1 MKLSVNDLNVFVN
14 TPKDIAKLCEDLSR
28 LGLEVESCIPCIAPK
43 NVVVGKVLEKA
54 PHKNAEKL
62 SVCQV
67 GVGKVLE
74 KAPHKNAEKLSVCQV
89 GVGKEVLQIVC
100 GAKNVAPNQFVP
112 VALNGALIGSTTIAK
127 TELRGVESC
136 GMICSSAELG
146 FPKINDGILELDES
160 VGELV
165 LGKELNEYASFNT
178 HVLEISLTPNRGDCL
193 SVLGIAREISAFY
206 HTPLKPI
213 KALNFTPKSDLITL
227 SAGENIESHLAYYL
241 IYNHSLKTPLNIKLS
256 LAHNNALSENDL
268 KNFIEFSTHFSG
280 VIMNAYSLNKT
291 PMDLSVKNDENN
303 LESVYINHQKRST
316 IAIKHQDQKDLS
328 EYLLLEASYTDPI
341 SLSLKLHALKD
352 KTLQKD
358 NALIYRSA
366 RGSNPNLSDG
376 LNFLSAH
383 LKAAILESKQI
394 KHSLKDRTL
403 TFQLEDITEI
413 LGLAVEKEKIQGI
426 LKNLGFKVSVKEPNS
441 NPQILEVIAPNFRH
455 DIKTIQDIAEEI
467 LRFVGIDNLISKPLD
482 CVSSKNSNPHYD
494 THRFFENLKHKA
506 LACGFK
512 EVIHYVFYS
521 KEKQQKL
528 GFEVLEDPLELQNP
542 ITTDLNTLR
551 TSLVCGLL
559 DASLRNKNLGF
570 KSIALYEKGS
580 VYNSKREEIQKLGF
594 LVSGLQKKESYPDA
608 KGKAWDFYSFAECV
622 SKVIGDFSLERLT
635 AQTPINHP
643 YQSAKIIQNHEI
655 IGVIAKIHPKVI
667 QELDLF
673 ESYYA
678 EIDAFKLKRPAMLLK
693 PFSIYPSSVRD
704 LTLII
709 DENTAFSEIKKALK
723 DAQIPNLSEIL
734 PLDIF
739 KESHNTI
746 ALSVRCVIHS
756 LEKTLN
762 DEEVN
767 SAVQKAL
774 EILEKEFNARL
785 KG

>member
-1 MKLSVNDLNVFVN
+1 MKLSINDLNVFVN
-14 TPKDIAKLCEDLSR
+14 TPKDIVKLCENLSC
-28 LGLEVESCIPCIAPK
+28 LGLEVESCVSCIAPK

-67 GVGKVLE
+67 D
-74 KAPHKNAEKLSVCQV
+74 
-89 GVGKEVLQIVC
+89 VGKEVLQIVC

-112 VALNGALIGSTTIAK
+112 VALKGAIIGSTTIAK
-127 TELRGVESC
+127 TELRGVESH

-165 LGKELNEYASFNT
+165 LGKELNEYAPFNT

-213 KALNFTPKSDLITL
+213 KALNLTPKSDLITL
-227 SAGENIESHLAYYL
+227 ITGENIESHLAYYL
-241 IYNHSLKTPLNIKLS
+241 ICNHSLKTPLNVKLS

-268 KNFIEFSTHFSG
+268 NNFIEFSTHFSG

-291 PMDLSVKNDENN
+291 PMDLIVKNDENN

-316 IAIKHQDQKDLS
+316 IAIKHQVQKDLS
-328 EYLLLEASYTDPI
+328 EHLLLEASYIDPI

-383 LKAAILESKQI
+383 LKATILESKQI
-394 KHSLKDRTL
+394 KHSLKDRAL
-403 TFQLEDITEI
+403 KFQLEDITEI
-413 LGLAVEKEKIQGI
+413 LGLAVEEEKIQGI

-441 NPQILEVIAPNFRH
+441 KPQILEVIAPNFRH

-467 LRFVGIDNLISKPLD
+467 LRFVGIDNLVSKPLH

-528 GFEVLEDPLELQNP
+528 GFEVLEDSLELQNP

-580 VYNSKREEIQKLGF
+580 VYNAKREEVQKLGF
-594 LVSGLQKKESYPDA
+594 LVSGLQKKESYHDA

-622 SKVIGDFSLERLT
+622 SKVIGDFSLEKLT
-635 AQTPINHP
+635 IQTPINHP
-643 YQSAKIIQNHEI
+643 YQSAKIIQNNEI

-678 EIDAFKLKRPAMLLK
+678 EIDASKLKRPAMLLK

-709 DENTAFSEIKKALK
+709 DENTAFSKIKKALE

-739 KESHNTI
+739 KESDNTI

>member
-1 MKLSVNDLNVFVN
+1 MKLSVNDLSAFVDA
-14 TPKDIAKLCEDLSR
+14 PKDIAKLCEDLSR
-28 LGLEVESCIPCIAPK
+28 LGLEVESCIPCVAPK

-67 GVGKVLE
+67 D
-74 KAPHKNAEKLSVCQV
+74 
-89 GVGKEVLQIVC
+89 VGKEVLQIVC
-100 GAKNVAPNQFVP
+100 GAKNVASNQFVP
-112 VALNGALIGSTTIAK
+112 VALKGAIIGSTTIAK
-127 TELRGVESC
+127 TELRGVESH
-136 GMICSSAELG
+136 GMICSSSELG

-165 LGKELNEYASFNT
+165 LGKELNEYAPFNT

-193 SVLGIAREISAFY
+193 SVLGIAREVSAFY

-227 SAGENIESHLAYYL
+227 SVGENIESHLAYYL
-241 IYNHSLKTPLNIKLS
+241 VCNHSLKTPLNIKLS

-280 VIMNAYSLNKT
+280 VIMNAYNLNAT
-291 PMDLSVKNDENN
+291 PIDLSVKNDENN

-328 EYLLLEASYTDPI
+328 EYLLLEASYIDPI

-376 LNFLSAH
+376 LNFLSTH
-383 LKAAILESKQI
+383 LKATILESKQT
-394 KHSLKDRTL
+394 KHALKDRAL
-403 TFQLEDITEI
+403 KFQLEDITEI
-413 LGLAVEKEKIQGI
+413 LGLAVEAEKIQGI
-426 LKNLGFKVSVKEPNS
+426 LKSLGFKVSIKEPNS
-441 NPQILEVIAPNFRH
+441 KPQILEVVAPNFRH
-455 DIKTIQDIAEEI
+455 DVKTIQDIAEEI
-467 LRFVGIDNLISKPLD
+467 LRFVGIDHLISKPLH
-482 CVSSKNSNPHYD
+482 CVSNKNSNPHYD

-542 ITTDLNTLR
+542 ITTELNTLR

-622 SKVIGDFSLERLT
+622 SKVIGDFSLEKLT
-635 AQTPINHP
+635 TQTPINHP
-643 YQSAKIIQNHEI
+643 YQSAKIIQNNEI

-678 EIDAFKLKRPAMLLK
+678 EIDASKLKRPAMLLK

-709 DENTAFSEIKKALK
+709 DENTAFSRIKKALE

-739 KESHNTI
+739 KESNNSI

>member
-1 MKLSVNDLNVFVN
+1 MKLSVNDLNVFVDV
-14 TPKDIAKLCEDLSR
+14 PKDIAKLCEDLSR
-28 LGLEVESCIPCIAPK
+28 LGLEVESCIPCVAPK

-67 GVGKVLE
+67 
-74 KAPHKNAEKLSVCQV
+74 S
-89 GVGKEVLQIVC
+89 VGKEVLQIVC

-127 TELRGVESC
+127 TDLRGVESC
-136 GMICSSAELG
+136 GMICSSNELG
-146 FPKINDGILELDES
+146 FPKIHDGILELDES

-165 LGKELNEYASFNT
+165 LGKGLNEYAPFNT

-227 SAGENIESHLAYYL
+227 CAGENIESHLAYYL
-241 IYNHSLKTPLNIKLS
+241 ICNHSLKTPLNVKLS

-268 KNFIEFSTHFSG
+268 SNFIEFSAHFSG
-280 VIMNAYSLNKT
+280 VVMNAYSLDAT
-291 PMDLSVKNDENN
+291 PIDLSVKNDENN

-358 NALIYRSA
+358 NALIYRST

-376 LNFLSAH
+376 LNFLSTH
-383 LKAAILESKQI
+383 LKATILESKQT
-394 KHSLKDRTL
+394 KHALKDRTL
-403 TFQLEDITEI
+403 KFKLEDITEI
-413 LGLAVEKEKIQGI
+413 LGLAIEEETIQGI
-426 LKNLGFKVSVKEPNS
+426 LKNLGFKVSIKVSNS
-441 NPQILEVIAPNFRH
+441 KPQILEIVVPNFRH

-467 LRFVGIDNLISKPLD
+467 LRFVGIDHLISKPLD
-482 CVSSKNSNPHYD
+482 SVSNKKSNPHYD

-542 ITTDLNTLR
+542 ITTELNTLR

-594 LVSGLQKKESYPDA
+594 LASGLQKKESYPDA

-622 SKVIGDFSLERLT
+622 SKVIGDFSLEKLT
-635 AQTPINHP
+635 TQPPINHP
-643 YQSAKIIQNHEI
+643 YQSAKIIQNNEI

-678 EIDAFKLKRPAMLLK
+678 EIDASKLKLPAMLLK

-709 DENTAFSEIKKALK
+709 DENTAFSRIKKALE

-739 KESHNTI
+739 KESDNTI

>member
-1 MKLSVNDLNVFVN
+1 MKLSVDDLNVFVN
-14 TPKDIAKLCEDLSR
+14 TPKDIAKLCEDLSC

-67 GVGKVLE
+67 D
-74 KAPHKNAEKLSVCQV
+74 
-89 GVGKEVLQIVC
+89 VGKEVLQIVC

-136 GMICSSAELG
+136 GMICSSIELG

-165 LGKELNEYASFNT
+165 LGKELNEYAPFNT

-206 HTPLKPI
+206 NTPLKPI
-213 KALNFTPKSDLITL
+213 KALNFTPKSDSITL
-227 SAGENIESHLAYYL
+227 SVGENIESHLAYYL
-241 IYNHSLKTPLNIKLS
+241 ICNHSLKTPLNIKLS

-268 KNFIEFSTHFSG
+268 NNFIEFSTHFSG
-280 VIMNAYSLNKT
+280 VIMNAYSLNTT

-316 IAIKHQDQKDLS
+316 IAIKHQVQKDLS
-328 EYLLLEASYTDPI
+328 EYLLLEASYIDPI

-376 LNFLSAH
+376 LNFLSTH
-383 LKAAILESKQI
+383 LKATILESKQTE
-394 KHSLKDRTL
+394 HSLKDRTL

-426 LKNLGFKVSVKEPNS
+426 LKNLGFKVSVKVSNS
-441 NPQILEVIAPNFRH
+441 KPQILEIVAPNFRH

-482 CVSSKNSNPHYD
+482 SVSSKNSNPHYD

-542 ITTDLNTLR
+542 ITTELNTLR

-580 VYNSKREEIQKLGF
+580 VYNAKREEIQKLGF

-622 SKVIGDFSLERLT
+622 SKVIGDFSLEKLT

-655 IGVIAKIHPKVI
+655 IGVIAKIHPKII

-709 DENTAFSEIKKALK
+709 DENTAFSRIKKALK

-739 KESHNTI
+739 KESNNSI

>member
-67 GVGKVLE
+67 D
-74 KAPHKNAEKLSVCQV
+74 
-89 GVGKEVLQIVC
+89 VGKEVLPIVC
-100 GAKNVAPNQFVP
+100 GAKNVVPNQFVP

-136 GMICSSAELG
+136 GMICSSSELG

-165 LGKELNEYASFNT
+165 LGKELNEYAPFNT

-193 SVLGIAREISAFY
+193 SVLGVAREISAFY

-268 KNFIEFSTHFSG
+268 NNFIEFSAHFSG
-280 VIMNAYSLNKT
+280 VILNAYSLNTT
-291 PMDLSVKNDENN
+291 PVDLIVKNDENN

-328 EYLLLEASYTDPI
+328 ECLLLEASYTDPI

-358 NALIYRSA
+358 NALIYRST

-383 LKAAILESKQI
+383 LKATILESKQTE
-394 KHSLKDRTL
+394 HSLKDRTL

-441 NPQILEVIAPNFRH
+441 KPPILEVIVPNFRH

-467 LRFVGIDNLISKPLD
+467 LRFVGIDNLVSKPLN
-482 CVSSKNSNPHYD
+482 CVSSKNSNPHYE

-542 ITTDLNTLR
+542 ITTELNTLR

-580 VYNSKREEIQKLGF
+580 VYNSKREEVQKLGF
-594 LVSGLQKKESYPDA
+594 LASGLQKKESYPYA

-622 SKVIGDFSLERLT
+622 SKVIGDFSLEKLDT
-635 AQTPINHP
+635 QTPINHP
-643 YQSAKIIQNHEI
+643 YQSAKIIQNNEI
-655 IGVIAKIHPKVI
+655 IGVIAKINPKVI

-678 EIDAFKLKRPAMLLK
+678 EIDASKLKRPAMLLK

-709 DENTAFSEIKKALK
+709 DENTAFSRIKKALK

-739 KESHNTI
+739 KESDNTI

>member
-14 TPKDIAKLCEDLSR
+14 TPKDIVKLCEDLSR

-67 GVGKVLE
+67 DI
-74 KAPHKNAEKLSVCQV
+74 
-89 GVGKEVLQIVC
+89 GKEVLQIVC

-127 TELRGVESC
+127 TELRGVESH
-136 GMICSSAELG
+136 GMICSSSELG

-165 LGKELNEYASFNT
+165 LGKELNEYAPFNT

-193 SVLGIAREISAFY
+193 SVLGIAREISTFY
-206 HTPLKPI
+206 NTPLKPI

-241 IYNHSLKTPLNIKLS
+241 VCNYSLKTPLKVKLS

-268 KNFIEFSTHFSG
+268 NNFIEFSVHFSG
-280 VIMNAYSLNKT
+280 VVMNAYSLNKT
-291 PMDLSVKNDENN
+291 PMDLIVKNDENN

-328 EYLLLEASYTDPI
+328 ECLLLEASYIDPI

-383 LKAAILESKQI
+383 LKATILESKQTE
-394 KHSLKDRTL
+394 HSLKDRAL

-413 LGLAVEKEKIQGI
+413 LGLVVEKEKIQSI

-441 NPQILEVIAPNFRH
+441 KPQILEVIAPNFRH

-467 LRFVGIDNLISKPLD
+467 LRFVGIDNLASKPLH

-528 GFEVLEDPLELQNP
+528 GFEVLEDSLELQNP
-542 ITTDLNTLR
+542 ITTELNTLR

-580 VYNSKREEIQKLGF
+580 VYNAKREEVQKLGF
-594 LVSGLQKKESYPDA
+594 LASGLQKKESYPDA

-622 SKVIGDFSLERLT
+622 SKVIGDFSLEKLT

-643 YQSAKIIQNHEI
+643 YQSAKIIQNNEI

-678 EIDAFKLKRPAMLLK
+678 EIDASKLKRPAMLLK

-709 DENTAFSEIKKALK
+709 DENTAFSKIKKALK

-739 KESHNTI
+739 KESDNTI

>member
-43 NVVVGKVLEKA
+43 NVVVGKVLEKT

-67 GVGKVLE
+67 DI
-74 KAPHKNAEKLSVCQV
+74 
-89 GVGKEVLQIVC
+89 GKEVLPIVC
-100 GAKNVAPNQFVP
+100 GAKNVAKNQFAP
-112 VALNGALIGSTTIAK
+112 VALKGAIIGSTPIAK
-127 TELRGVESC
+127 TELRGVESH
-136 GMICSSAELG
+136 GMICSSIELG

-165 LGKELNEYASFNT
+165 LGKELHEYAPFNT

-227 SAGENIESHLAYYL
+227 SVGENIESHLAYYL

-268 KNFIEFSTHFSG
+268 NNFIEFSTHFSG
-280 VIMNAYSLNKT
+280 VILNAYSLNTT
-291 PMDLSVKNDENN
+291 PVDLSVKNDENN

-328 EYLLLEASYTDPI
+328 ECLLLEASYSDPI

-376 LNFLSAH
+376 LNFLSVH
-383 LKAAILESKQI
+383 LKATILESKQT
-394 KHSLKDRTL
+394 KHSLKDCVL
-403 TFQLEDITEI
+403 KFQLEDITEI
-413 LGLAVEKEKIQGI
+413 LGLVIEAEKIQGI
-426 LKNLGFKVSVKEPNS
+426 LKNLGFKVSAKEPNS
-441 NPQILEVIAPNFRH
+441 KPQILEVIVPNFRH

-542 ITTDLNTLR
+542 ITTELNTLR

-594 LVSGLQKKESYPDA
+594 LISGLQKKESYPDA

-622 SKVIGDFSLERLT
+622 SRIIGDFSLEKLT
-635 AQTPINHP
+635 IQTPINHP
-643 YQSAKIIQNHEI
+643 YQSAKIIQNHEV

-678 EIDAFKLKRPAMLLK
+678 EIDASKLKRPAMLLK

-709 DENTAFSEIKKALK
+709 DENTAFSRIKKALK

-739 KESHNTI
+739 KESDNTI

-767 SAVQKAL
+767 SVVQKAL

>member
-1 MKLSVNDLNVFVN
+1 MKLSVNDLNVFVD

-28 LGLEVESCIPCIAPK
+28 LGLEVESCIPCVAPK
-43 NVVVGKVLEKA
+43 NVV
-54 PHKNAEKL
+54 
-62 SVCQV
+62 
-67 GVGKVLE
+67 VGKVLE

-112 VALNGALIGSTTIAK
+112 VALNGALIGSITIAK
-127 TELRGVESC
+127 TELRGVESY
-136 GMICSSAELG
+136 GMICSSNELG

-165 LGKELNEYASFNT
+165 LGKELNEYAPFNT

-227 SAGENIESHLAYYL
+227 CAGENIESHLAYYL
-241 IYNHSLKTPLNIKLS
+241 ICNHSLKTPLNVKLS
-256 LAHNNALSENDL
+256 LVHNNALSENDL
-268 KNFIEFSTHFSG
+268 SNFIEFSTHFSG
-280 VIMNAYSLNKT
+280 VVMNAYSLDAT
-291 PMDLSVKNDENN
+291 PIDLSVKNDENN

-328 EYLLLEASYTDPI
+328 ECLLLEASYTDPI

-358 NALIYRSA
+358 NALIYRST

-376 LNFLSAH
+376 LNFLSTH
-383 LKAAILESKQI
+383 LKATILESKQT
-394 KHSLKDRTL
+394 KHALKDRTL
-403 TFQLEDITEI
+403 EFKLEDITEI
-413 LGLAVEKEKIQGI
+413 LGLVIEEETIQGI
-426 LKNLGFKVSVKEPNS
+426 LKNLGFKVSIKEPS
-441 NPQILEVIAPNFRH
+441 SKPQILEVVVPNFRH

-467 LRFVGIDNLISKPLD
+467 LRFVGIDHLISKPLD
-482 CVSSKNSNPHYD
+482 SVSNKKSNPHYD

-542 ITTDLNTLR
+542 ITTELNTLR
-551 TSLVCGLL
+551 ASLVCGLL

-594 LVSGLQKKESYPDA
+594 LASGLQKKESYPDA

-622 SKVIGDFSLERLT
+622 SKVIGDFSLEKLT
-635 AQTPINHP
+635 TQTPINHP
-643 YQSAKIIQNHEI
+643 YQSAKIIQNHKI

-678 EIDAFKLKRPAMLLK
+678 EIDASKLKRPAMLLK

-709 DENTAFSEIKKALK
+709 DENTAFSRIKKALK

-739 KESHNTI
+739 KESDNTI

>member
-14 TPKDIAKLCEDLSR
+14 TPKDIVKLCEDLSR
-28 LGLEVESCIPCIAPK
+28 LGLEVESCVSCVAPK

-67 GVGKVLE
+67 D
-74 KAPHKNAEKLSVCQV
+74 
-89 GVGKEVLQIVC
+89 VGKEVLQIVC

-136 GMICSSAELG
+136 GMICSSSELG

-165 LGKELNEYASFNT
+165 LGKELNEYAPFNT

-213 KALNFTPKSDLITL
+213 KALNFTPTSDWITL

-241 IYNHSLKTPLNIKLS
+241 ICNHSLKTPLKVKLS

-268 KNFIEFSTHFSG
+268 KNFIEFSAHFSG
-280 VIMNAYSLNKT
+280 VILNAYSLNIT

-328 EYLLLEASYTDPI
+328 ECLLLEASYTDPV

-358 NALIYRSA
+358 NALVYRSA
-366 RGSNPNLSDG
+366 RGSSPNLSDG

-383 LKAAILESKQI
+383 LKATILESKQTQ
-394 KHSLKDRTL
+394 HSLKDRVL

-413 LGLAVEKEKIQGI
+413 LGLVIEAEKIQGI
-426 LKNLGFKVSVKEPNS
+426 LKNLGFKVSVKVSNS
-441 NPQILEVIAPNFRH
+441 KPQILEVIVPNFRH

-467 LRFVGIDNLISKPLD
+467 LRFVGIDHLISKPLH
-482 CVSSKNSNPHYD
+482 CVSSKNSNSHYD

-528 GFEVLEDPLELQNP
+528 GFEVLEDSLELQNP
-542 ITTDLNTLR
+542 ITTELNTLR

-622 SKVIGDFSLERLT
+622 SKVIGDFSLEKLT
-635 AQTPINHP
+635 TQTPINHP
-643 YQSAKIIQNHEI
+643 YQSAKIIQNNEI

-678 EIDAFKLKRPAMLLK
+678 EIDASKLKRPAMLLK

-709 DENTAFSEIKKALK
+709 DENTAFSRIKKALK
-723 DAQIPNLSEIL
+723 NAQIPNLSEIL

-739 KESHNTI
+739 KESDNTI

-767 SAVQKAL
+767 SAVQKTL

>member
-1 MKLSVNDLNVFVN
+1 MKLSVNDLSVFVN
-14 TPKDIAKLCEDLSR
+14 TPKDIVKLCEDLSR
-28 LGLEVESCIPCIAPK
+28 LGLEVESCIPCVAPK

-67 GVGKVLE
+67 D
-74 KAPHKNAEKLSVCQV
+74 
-89 GVGKEVLQIVC
+89 VGKEVLQIVC

-112 VALNGALIGSTTIAK
+112 VALNGVLIGSTTIAK

-136 GMICSSAELG
+136 GMICSSNELG

-165 LGKELNEYASFNT
+165 LGKELNEYAPFNT

-206 HTPLKPI
+206 NTPLKPI

-241 IYNHSLKTPLNIKLS
+241 VCNHSLKTPLNVKLS

-268 KNFIEFSTHFSG
+268 KNFIEFSAHFSG
-280 VIMNAYSLNKT
+280 VVMNAYSLNAT
-291 PMDLSVKNDENN
+291 PIDLSVKNDENN

-316 IAIKHQDQKDLS
+316 IAIKHQDQKNLS
-328 EYLLLEASYTDPI
+328 ECLLLEASYIDPI

-358 NALIYRSA
+358 NALIYNALIYRSA
-366 RGSNPNLSDG
+366 RGSNPNLSEG

-383 LKAAILESKQI
+383 LKATILESKQTQ
-394 KHSLKDRTL
+394 HSLKDRTL
-403 TFQLEDITEI
+403 KFQLEDITEI
-413 LGLAVEKEKIQGI
+413 LGLAVEEEKIQGI
-426 LKNLGFKVSVKEPNS
+426 LKNLGFKVSIKEPNS
-441 NPQILEVIAPNFRH
+441 KPQILEVVAPNFRH

-467 LRFVGIDNLISKPLD
+467 LRFVGIDNLVSKPLN
-482 CVSSKNSNPHYD
+482 CISNKNSNPHYD

-542 ITTDLNTLR
+542 ITTELNTLR

-594 LVSGLQKKESYPDA
+594 LASGLQKKEGYPDA

-709 DENTAFSEIKKALK
+709 DENTAFSRIKKALK

-739 KESHNTI
+739 KESNNSI

>member
-1 MKLSVNDLNVFVN
+1 MKLSVNDLNVFVD

-28 LGLEVESCIPCIAPK
+28 LGLEVESCIPCAAPK

-67 GVGKVLE
+67 DT
-74 KAPHKNAEKLSVCQV
+74 
-89 GVGKEVLQIVC
+89 GKEVLQIVC

-136 GMICSSAELG
+136 GMICSSSELG

-165 LGKELNEYASFNT
+165 LGKELNEYAPFNT

-206 HTPLKPI
+206 RTPLKPI

-227 SAGENIESHLAYYL
+227 HASEKIESHLAYYL
-241 IYNHSLKTPLNIKLS
+241 VCNHSLKTPLNVKLS

-268 KNFIEFSTHFSG
+268 NNFIEFSAHFSG
-280 VIMNAYSLNKT
+280 VVMNAYSLNAT
-291 PMDLSVKNDENN
+291 PIDLSVKNDENN

-328 EYLLLEASYTDPI
+328 EHLLLEASYTDPI

-358 NALIYRSA
+358 NALIYRSS

-383 LKAAILESKQI
+383 LKAAILESKQT
-394 KHSLKDRTL
+394 KHPLKDRIL
-403 TFQLEDITEI
+403 QFKLEEITEI
-413 LGLAVEKEKIQGI
+413 LGLAVEEETIQGI
-426 LKNLGFKVSVKEPNS
+426 LKNLGFKVSAKVSDS
-441 NPQILEVIAPNFRH
+441 NPQILEVVAPNFRH

-467 LRFVGIDNLISKPLD
+467 LRFVGIDHLISKPLNS
-482 CVSSKNSNPHYD
+482 VSSKNSNPHYD

-542 ITTDLNTLR
+542 ITTELNTLR

-594 LVSGLQKKESYPDA
+594 LASGLQKKESYPDA

-635 AQTPINHP
+635 TQTPINHP
-643 YQSAKIIQNHEI
+643 YQSAKIIQNHKI

-678 EIDAFKLKRPAMLLK
+678 EIDASKLKRPSMLLK

-709 DENTAFSEIKKALK
+709 DENTAFSGIKKALE

-739 KESHNTI
+739 KESNNTI

>member
-1 MKLSVNDLNVFVN
+1 MKLSVNDLNVFVD
-14 TPKDIAKLCEDLSR
+14 TPKDIAKLCEDLSC
-28 LGLEVESCIPCIAPK
+28 LGLEVESCIPCVAPK

-67 GVGKVLE
+67 DVD
-74 KAPHKNAEKLSVCQV
+74 
-89 GVGKEVLQIVC
+89 KEVLQIVC

-136 GMICSSAELG
+136 GMICSSSELG

-165 LGKELNEYASFNT
+165 LGKELNEYAPFNT

-241 IYNHSLKTPLNIKLS
+241 VCNHSLKTPLNVKLS

-268 KNFIEFSTHFSG
+268 NNFIEFSAHFSG
-280 VIMNAYSLNKT
+280 VIMNAYSLNIT
-291 PMDLSVKNDENN
+291 PIDLSVKNDENN

-328 EYLLLEASYTDPI
+328 EYLLLEASYIDPI

-383 LKAAILESKQI
+383 LKAAILESKQTQ
-394 KHSLKDRTL
+394 HALKDRTL
-403 TFQLEDITEI
+403 KFKLEDITEI
-413 LGLAVEKEKIQGI
+413 LGLAVGEEKIQGI
-426 LKNLGFKVSVKEPNS
+426 LKSLGFKVSVKEPNS
-441 NPQILEVIAPNFRH
+441 KPQILEVVAPSFRH

-467 LRFVGIDNLISKPLD
+467 LRFVGIDNLVSKPLN
-482 CVSSKNSNPHYD
+482 CISNKKSNPHYD

-542 ITTDLNTLR
+542 ITTELNTLR

-594 LVSGLQKKESYPDA
+594 LASGLQKKESYPDS

-622 SKVIGDFSLERLT
+622 SKVIGDFSLEKLT
-635 AQTPINHP
+635 TQTPINHP
-643 YQSAKIIQNHEI
+643 YQSAKIIQNNEI

-709 DENTAFSEIKKALK
+709 DENTAFSRIKKALE

-739 KESHNTI
+739 KESHNSI

>member
-1 MKLSVNDLNVFVN
+1 MKLSVNDLNVFVD
-14 TPKDIAKLCEDLSR
+14 TPKDIAKLCEDLSC
-28 LGLEVESCIPCIAPK
+28 LGLEVESCIPCVAPK

-67 GVGKVLE
+67 D
-74 KAPHKNAEKLSVCQV
+74 
-89 GVGKEVLQIVC
+89 VGKEVLQIVC
-100 GAKNVAPNQFVP
+100 GAKNVVPNQFVP

-136 GMICSSAELG
+136 GMICSSTELG

-165 LGKELNEYASFNT
+165 LGKELNEYAPFNT

-213 KALNFTPKSDLITL
+213 KALNFTPKSDSIVLH
-227 SAGENIESHLAYYL
+227 ADENIESHLAYYL
-241 IYNHSLKTPLNIKLS
+241 ICNHSLKTPLKVKLS

-268 KNFIEFSTHFSG
+268 SNFIEFSAHFSG
-280 VIMNAYSLNKT
+280 VIMNAYSLDAT
-291 PMDLSVKNDENN
+291 PIDLSVKNDENN

-328 EYLLLEASYTDPI
+328 EYLLLEASYIDPI

-376 LNFLSAH
+376 LNFLSTH
-383 LKAAILESKQI
+383 LKAAVLESKQT
-394 KHSLKDRTL
+394 KHALKDRTL
-403 TFQLEDITEI
+403 KFKPEDITEI
-413 LGLAVEKEKIQGI
+413 LGLAIEEETIQGI
-426 LKNLGFKVSVKEPNS
+426 LKNLGFKVSAKVSNS
-441 NPQILEVIAPNFRH
+441 KPQILEVVAPNFRH

-467 LRFVGIDNLISKPLD
+467 LRFVGIDHLISKPLD
-482 CVSSKNSNPHYD
+482 SVSNKKSNPHYN

-542 ITTDLNTLR
+542 ITTELNTLR

-580 VYNSKREEIQKLGF
+580 VYNAEREEIQKLGF
-594 LVSGLQKKESYPDA
+594 LASGLQKKESYPDA

-622 SKVIGDFSLERLT
+622 SKVIGDFSLEKLT

-678 EIDAFKLKRPAMLLK
+678 EIDASKLKRPAMLLK

-709 DENTAFSEIKKALK
+709 DENTAFSKIKKALK

-739 KESHNTI
+739 KESNNTI
-746 ALSVRCVIHS
+746 ALSVRCMIYS

>member
-1 MKLSVNDLNVFVN
+1 MKLSVNDLNVFVD
-14 TPKDIAKLCEDLSR
+14 TPKNIAKLCEDLSR
-28 LGLEVESCIPCIAPK
+28 LGLEVESCIPCVAPK

-67 GVGKVLE
+67 D
-74 KAPHKNAEKLSVCQV
+74 A
-89 GVGKEVLQIVC
+89 GKEVLQIVC

-127 TELRGVESC
+127 TELRGVESY
-136 GMICSSAELG
+136 GMICSSNELG

-165 LGKELNEYASFNT
+165 LGKGLNEYAPFNT

-227 SAGENIESHLAYYL
+227 CADENIESHLAYYL
-241 IYNHSLKTPLNIKLS
+241 VCNHSLKTPLNVKLS

-268 KNFIEFSTHFSG
+268 NNFIEFSAHFSG
-280 VIMNAYSLNKT
+280 VVMNAYSLNAT
-291 PMDLSVKNDENN
+291 PIDLSVKNDENN

-383 LKAAILESKQI
+383 LKATILESKQT
-394 KHSLKDRTL
+394 KHALKDRTL
-403 TFQLEDITEI
+403 KFKPEDITEI
-413 LGLAVEKEKIQGI
+413 LGLAVEEETIQSI
-426 LKNLGFKVSVKEPNS
+426 LKNLGFKVSIKVSSSK
-441 NPQILEVIAPNFRH
+441 PQILEVVVPNFRH

-467 LRFVGIDNLISKPLD
+467 LRFVGIDHLISKPLD
-482 CVSSKNSNPHYD
+482 SVSNKKSNPHYD

-512 EVIHYVFYS
+512 EVVHYVFYS

-542 ITTDLNTLR
+542 ITTELNTLR

-594 LVSGLQKKESYPDA
+594 LASGLQKKESYPDA

-622 SKVIGDFSLERLT
+622 SKVIGDFSLEKLT
-635 AQTPINHP
+635 TQPPINHP

-709 DENTAFSEIKKALK
+709 DENTAFSGIKKALK
-723 DAQIPNLSEIL
+723 DTQIPNLSEIL

-739 KESHNTI
+739 KESDNTI

>member
-14 TPKDIAKLCEDLSR
+14 TPKDMAKLCEDLSR
-28 LGLEVESCIPCIAPK
+28 LGLEVESCISCIAPK

-67 GVGKVLE
+67 D
-74 KAPHKNAEKLSVCQV
+74 
-89 GVGKEVLQIVC
+89 VGKEVLPIVC

-112 VALNGALIGSTTIAK
+112 VALNGTLIGSTTIAK
-127 TELRGVESC
+127 TELRGVESH
-136 GMICSSAELG
+136 GMICSSIELG

-165 LGKELNEYASFNT
+165 LGKELNEYAPFNT

-213 KALNFTPKSDLITL
+213 KALNLTPKSDLITL
-227 SAGENIESHLAYYL
+227 SVGENIESHLAYYL
-241 IYNHSLKTPLNIKLS
+241 ICNHSLKTPLNIKLS

-268 KNFIEFSTHFSG
+268 NNFIEFSTHFSG

-328 EYLLLEASYTDPI
+328 ECLLLEASYIDPI

-358 NALIYRSA
+358 NALVYRSA

-383 LKAAILESKQI
+383 LKATILESKQT

-413 LGLAVEKEKIQGI
+413 LGLAVEAEKIQSI

-441 NPQILEVIAPNFRH
+441 KPQILEVIAPNFRH

-467 LRFVGIDNLISKPLD
+467 LRFVGIDNLISKPLN

-542 ITTDLNTLR
+542 ITTELNTLR

-580 VYNSKREEIQKLGF
+580 VYNAKREEIQKLGF
-594 LVSGLQKKESYPDA
+594 LASGLQKKESYPDA

-622 SKVIGDFSLERLT
+622 SRIIGDFSLEKLT

-678 EIDAFKLKRPAMLLK
+678 EIDASKLKRPAMLLK

-709 DENTAFSEIKKALK
+709 DENTAFSKIKKALK

-739 KESHNTI
+739 KESDNTI

>member
-14 TPKDIAKLCEDLSR
+14 TPKDIAKLCEDLSC
-28 LGLEVESCIPCIAPK
+28 LGLEVESCVSYIAPK

-67 GVGKVLE
+67 D
-74 KAPHKNAEKLSVCQV
+74 
-89 GVGKEVLQIVC
+89 VGKEVLPIVC
-100 GAKNVAPNQFVP
+100 GAKNVAPNQFAP
-112 VALNGALIGSTTIAK
+112 VALKGAIIGSTPIAK

-136 GMICSSAELG
+136 GMICSSIELG

-165 LGKELNEYASFNT
+165 LGKELNEYAPFNT

-227 SAGENIESHLAYYL
+227 SVGENIESHLAYYL
-241 IYNHSLKTPLNIKLS
+241 ICNHSLKTPLNIKLS

-268 KNFIEFSTHFSG
+268 NNFIEFSVHFSG
-280 VIMNAYSLNKT
+280 VILNAYSLNKT
-291 PMDLSVKNDENN
+291 PMDLIIKNDENN

-328 EYLLLEASYTDPI
+328 ECLLLEASYSDPI

-376 LNFLSAH
+376 LNFLSTQ
-383 LKAAILESKQI
+383 LKATILESKQTE
-394 KHSLKDRTL
+394 HSLKDRTL

-413 LGLAVEKEKIQGI
+413 LGLVVEAEKIQSI

-441 NPQILEVIAPNFRH
+441 KPQILEVIVPNFRH

-467 LRFVGIDNLISKPLD
+467 LRFVGIDNLVSKPLH

-542 ITTDLNTLR
+542 ITTELNTLR

-580 VYNSKREEIQKLGF
+580 VYNAKREEVQKLGF

-622 SKVIGDFSLERLT
+622 SKVIGDFSLEKLT
-635 AQTPINHP
+635 TQTPINHP
-643 YQSAKIIQNHEI
+643 YQSAKIIQNNEV

-678 EIDAFKLKRPAMLLK
+678 EIDASKLKRPAMLLK

-709 DENTAFSEIKKALK
+709 DENTAFSKIKKALK

-739 KESHNTI
+739 KESHNSI

>member
-1 MKLSVNDLNVFVN
+1 MKLSVNDLNVFVD

-28 LGLEVESCIPCIAPK
+28 LGLEVESSIPCIAPK

-67 GVGKVLE
+67 D
-74 KAPHKNAEKLSVCQV
+74 
-89 GVGKEVLQIVC
+89 VGKEVLQIVC
-100 GAKNVAPNQFVP
+100 GAKNVVPNQFVP
-112 VALNGALIGSTTIAK
+112 VALNGALIGSTTIVK

-136 GMICSSAELG
+136 GMICSSSELG

-165 LGKELNEYASFNT
+165 LGKGLNEYAPFNT

-213 KALNFTPKSDLITL
+213 KALNFTPKSNLITL
-227 SAGENIESHLAYYL
+227 CAGENIESHLAYYL
-241 IYNHSLKTPLNIKLS
+241 ICNHSLKTPLNVKLS
-256 LAHNNALSENDL
+256 LAHNNALNENDL
-268 KNFIEFSTHFSG
+268 NNFIEFSTHFSG
-280 VIMNAYSLNKT
+280 VVMNAYSMNAA
-291 PMDLSVKNDENN
+291 PIDLSVKNDENN

-376 LNFLSAH
+376 LNFLSTH
-383 LKAAILESKQI
+383 LKAAILESKQT
-394 KHSLKDRTL
+394 KHALKDRTL
-403 TFQLEDITEI
+403 KFKLEDITEI
-413 LGLAVEKEKIQGI
+413 LGLAIEEETIQGI
-426 LKNLGFKVSVKEPNS
+426 LKNLGFKVSVKVSNS
-441 NPQILEVIAPNFRH
+441 KPQILEVVAPNFRH

-467 LRFVGIDNLISKPLD
+467 LRFVGIDHLISKPLD
-482 CVSSKNSNPHYD
+482 SVSNKKSNPHYD
-494 THRFFENLKHKA
+494 THHFFENLKHKA

-542 ITTDLNTLR
+542 ITTELNTLR

-594 LVSGLQKKESYPDA
+594 LASGLQKKESYPDA

-622 SKVIGDFSLERLT
+622 SKVIGDFSLEKLT
-635 AQTPINHP
+635 TQAPINHP
-643 YQSAKIIQNHEI
+643 YQSAKIIQNHKI

-709 DENTAFSEIKKALK
+709 DENTAFSKIKKALK

-739 KESHNTI
+739 KESDNTI

-762 DEEVN
+762 DEEVS

>member
-1 MKLSVNDLNVFVN
+1 MKLSVNDLSVFVD
-14 TPKDIAKLCEDLSR
+14 TPKDIAKLCEDLSC
-28 LGLEVESCIPCIAPK
+28 LGLEVESCMPCVAPK

-67 GVGKVLE
+67 D
-74 KAPHKNAEKLSVCQV
+74 
-89 GVGKEVLQIVC
+89 VGKEVLQIVC

-136 GMICSSAELG
+136 GMICSSNELG

-165 LGKELNEYASFNT
+165 LGKGLNEYAPFNT

-227 SAGENIESHLAYYL
+227 SVGENIESHLAYYL
-241 IYNHSLKTPLNIKLS
+241 ICNHSLKTPLNIKLS

-268 KNFIEFSTHFSG
+268 NNFIEFSMHFSG
-280 VIMNAYSLNKT
+280 VVMNAYSLDAT
-291 PMDLSVKNDENN
+291 PINLSVKNDENN

-328 EYLLLEASYTDPI
+328 ECLLLEASYTDPI

-376 LNFLSAH
+376 LNFLSVH
-383 LKAAILESKQI
+383 LKATILESKQT
-394 KHSLKDRTL
+394 KHALKDRTL
-403 TFQLEDITEI
+403 KFQLEDITEI
-413 LGLAVEKEKIQGI
+413 LGLAIEEETIQGI
-426 LKNLGFKVSVKEPNS
+426 LKNLGFKVSIKVSSAK
-441 NPQILEVIAPNFRH
+441 PQILEVVAPNFRH

-467 LRFVGIDNLISKPLD
+467 LRFVGIDHLISKPLD
-482 CVSSKNSNPHYD
+482 SVSNKKSNPHYD

-542 ITTDLNTLR
+542 ITTELNTLR

-594 LVSGLQKKESYPDA
+594 LASGLQKKESYPNA

-622 SKVIGDFSLERLT
+622 SKVIGDFSLEKLT
-635 AQTPINHP
+635 TKTPINHP
-643 YQSAKIIQNHEI
+643 YQSAKIIQDHEI

-709 DENTAFSEIKKALK
+709 DENTAFSGIKKALE

-739 KESHNTI
+739 KESNNSI

>member
-1 MKLSVNDLNVFVN
+1 MKLSINDLNVFVN
-14 TPKDIAKLCEDLSR
+14 TPKDIVKLCEDLSR

-67 GVGKVLE
+67 GVGK
-74 KAPHKNAEKLSVCQV
+74 
-89 GVGKEVLQIVC
+89 EVLQIVC
-100 GAKNVAPNQFVP
+100 GAKNVASNQFVP

-136 GMICSSAELG
+136 GMICSSSELG

-213 KALNFTPKSDLITL
+213 KALNFTPTSDWITL

-328 EYLLLEASYTDPI
+328 ECLLLEASYIDPI

-358 NALIYRSA
+358 NALVYRSA

-383 LKAAILESKQI
+383 LKATILESKQTQ
-394 KHSLKDRTL
+394 HSLKDRTL
-403 TFQLEDITEI
+403 KFQLEDITEI
-413 LGLAVEKEKIQGI
+413 LGLAVEEEKIQSI

-441 NPQILEVIAPNFRH
+441 KPQILEVIAPNFRH

-467 LRFVGIDNLISKPLD
+467 LRFVGIDNLVSKPLN
-482 CVSSKNSNPHYD
+482 CISNKNSNPHYD

-542 ITTDLNTLR
+542 ITTELNTLR

-594 LVSGLQKKESYPDA
+594 LASGLQKKESYPDA

-622 SKVIGDFSLERLT
+622 SKVIGDFSLEKLT
-635 AQTPINHP
+635 TQTPINHP

-709 DENTAFSEIKKALK
+709 DENTAFSRIKKALK
-723 DAQIPNLSEIL
+723 DAKIPNLSEIL

-739 KESHNTI
+739 KESHNST

>member
-14 TPKDIAKLCEDLSR
+14 TPKDIVKLCEDLSR

-67 GVGKVLE
+67 D
-74 KAPHKNAEKLSVCQV
+74 
-89 GVGKEVLQIVC
+89 VGKEVLPIVC

-112 VALNGALIGSTTIAK
+112 VALNGALIGSTTISK

-136 GMICSSAELG
+136 GMICSSIELD

-165 LGKELNEYASFNT
+165 LGKELDEYAPFNT

-206 HTPLKPI
+206 NTPLKPI

-241 IYNHSLKTPLNIKLS
+241 ICNHSLKTPLNIKLS
-256 LAHNNALSENDL
+256 LAHNNALSENNL
-268 KNFIEFSTHFSG
+268 NNFLEFSAHFSG
-280 VIMNAYSLNKT
+280 VIMNAYSLNTT

-328 EYLLLEASYTDPI
+328 EHLLLEASYIDPI

-358 NALIYRSA
+358 NALIYRST

-383 LKAAILESKQI
+383 LKATILESKQT

-413 LGLAVEKEKIQGI
+413 LGLAVEKEKIQSI

-441 NPQILEVIAPNFRH
+441 KPQILEVIAPNFRH

-467 LRFVGIDNLISKPLD
+467 LRFVGIDNLVSKPLH

-542 ITTDLNTLR
+542 ITTELNTLR

-594 LVSGLQKKESYPDA
+594 LASGLQKKESYPDA

-622 SKVIGDFSLERLT
+622 SKVIGDFSLEKLT
-635 AQTPINHP
+635 TQTPINHP

-678 EIDAFKLKRPAMLLK
+678 EIDASKLKRPVMLLK

-709 DENTAFSEIKKALK
+709 DENTAFSRIKKALE

-739 KESHNTI
+739 KESHNSI
-746 ALSVRCVIHS
+746 ALSVRCMIHS

-767 SAVQKAL
+767 AAVQKAL
-774 EILEKEFNARL
+774 EVLEKEFNARL

>member
-1 MKLSVNDLNVFVN
+1 MKLSVNDLNVFVD
-14 TPKDIAKLCEDLSR
+14 TPKDIAKLCEDLSC
-28 LGLEVESCIPCIAPK
+28 LGLEVESCIPCVAPK
-43 NVVVGKVLEKA
+43 NVVVGKVLEKT
-54 PHKNAEKL
+54 
-62 SVCQV
+62 
-67 GVGKVLE
+67 
-74 KAPHKNAEKLSVCQV
+74 PHKNAEKLSVCQV

-136 GMICSSAELG
+136 GMICSSSELG

-165 LGKELNEYASFNT
+165 LGKELNEYAPFNT

-241 IYNHSLKTPLNIKLS
+241 VCNHSLKTPLNIKLS

-268 KNFIEFSTHFSG
+268 NNFLEFSAHFSG
-280 VIMNAYSLNKT
+280 VIMNAYSLNAT
-291 PMDLSVKNDENN
+291 PIDLSVKNDENN

-383 LKAAILESKQI
+383 LKAAVLESKQTE
-394 KHSLKDRTL
+394 HALKDRTL
-403 TFQLEDITEI
+403 KFQLEDITEI
-413 LGLAVEKEKIQGI
+413 LGLAVEAEKIQGI

-441 NPQILEVIAPNFRH
+441 KPQILEVVVPNFRH

-467 LRFVGIDNLISKPLD
+467 LRFVGIDHLISKPLD
-482 CVSSKNSNPHYD
+482 SVSNKKSNPHYD

-542 ITTDLNTLR
+542 ITTELNTLR

-594 LVSGLQKKESYPDA
+594 LASGLQRKESYPDS

-622 SKVIGDFSLERLT
+622 SKVIGDFSLEKLT

-709 DENTAFSEIKKALK
+709 DENTAFSRIKKALE

-739 KESHNTI
+739 KESHNSI

-767 SAVQKAL
+767 AAVQKAL

>member
-1 MKLSVNDLNVFVN
+1 MKLSVNDLSVFVDV
-14 TPKDIAKLCEDLSR
+14 PKDIAKLCEDLSR

-43 NVVVGKVLEKA
+43 NVVVGKILEKA

-67 GVGKVLE
+67 DI
-74 KAPHKNAEKLSVCQV
+74 
-89 GVGKEVLQIVC
+89 GKEALPIVC

-136 GMICSSAELG
+136 GMICSSNELG

-165 LGKELNEYASFNT
+165 LGKELNEYAPFNT
-178 HVLEISLTPNRGDCL
+178 HILEISLTPNRGDCL

-206 HTPLKPI
+206 HKPLKPI

-241 IYNHSLKTPLNIKLS
+241 VCNHSLKTPLNVKLS

-268 KNFIEFSTHFSG
+268 NNFIEFSTHFSG

-316 IAIKHQDQKDLS
+316 IAIKHQVQKDLS

-376 LNFLSAH
+376 LNFLSVH
-383 LKAAILESKQI
+383 LKATILESKQTQ
-394 KHSLKDRTL
+394 HSLKDRAL
-403 TFQLEDITEI
+403 QFQLEDITEI
-413 LGLAVEKEKIQGI
+413 LGLAIEEEKIQGI
-426 LKNLGFKVSVKEPNS
+426 LKSLGFKVSIKVSNS
-441 NPQILEVIAPNFRH
+441 KPQILEVVAPNFRH

-467 LRFVGIDNLISKPLD
+467 LRFVGIDNLVSKPLH
-482 CVSSKNSNPHYD
+482 CVSSKNSNPHYE

-542 ITTDLNTLR
+542 ITTELNTLR

-580 VYNSKREEIQKLGF
+580 VYNSKREETQKLGF
-594 LVSGLQKKESYPDA
+594 LASGLQKKESYPDA

-622 SKVIGDFSLERLT
+622 SKVIGDFSLEKLT
-635 AQTPINHP
+635 NQTPINHP

-709 DENTAFSEIKKALK
+709 DENTAFSKIKKALK

-739 KESHNTI
+739 KESDNAI

>member
-1 MKLSVNDLNVFVN
+1 MKLSINDLNVFVN

-67 GVGKVLE
+67 D
-74 KAPHKNAEKLSVCQV
+74 
-89 GVGKEVLQIVC
+89 VGKEVLPIVC

-136 GMICSSAELG
+136 GMICSSSELG

-165 LGKELNEYASFNT
+165 LGKELNEYAPFNT

-268 KNFIEFSTHFSG
+268 NNFIEFSTHFSG
-280 VIMNAYSLNKT
+280 VILNAYSLNKT

-316 IAIKHQDQKDLS
+316 IAIKHQVQKDLS
-328 EYLLLEASYTDPI
+328 ECLLLEASYIDPI

-383 LKAAILESKQI
+383 LKATILESKQTE
-394 KHSLKDRTL
+394 HSLKDRTL
-403 TFQLEDITEI
+403 KFQLEDITEI
-413 LGLAVEKEKIQGI
+413 LGLVVEKEKIQGI

-441 NPQILEVIAPNFRH
+441 KPQILEVIVPNFRH

-467 LRFVGIDNLISKPLD
+467 LRFVGIDNLVSKPLN

-542 ITTDLNTLR
+542 ITTELNTLR

-594 LVSGLQKKESYPDA
+594 LASGLQKKESYPDA

-622 SKVIGDFSLERLT
+622 SKVIGDFSLEKLT
-635 AQTPINHP
+635 TQTPINHP
-643 YQSAKIIQNHEI
+643 YQSAKIIQNHKI

-678 EIDAFKLKRPAMLLK
+678 DIDASKLKRPAMLLK

-709 DENTAFSEIKKALK
+709 DENTAFSRIKKALK
-723 DAQIPNLSEIL
+723 NAQIPNLSEIL

-739 KESHNTI
+739 KESHNSI

-767 SAVQKAL
+767 SVVQKAL

>member
-1 MKLSVNDLNVFVN
+1 MKLSINDLNVFVN
-14 TPKDIAKLCEDLSR
+14 TPKDIVKLCENLSR
-28 LGLEVESCIPCIAPK
+28 LGLEVESCIPCVAPK
-43 NVVVGKVLEKA
+43 NVVVGKI
-54 PHKNAEKL
+54 
-62 SVCQV
+62 
-67 GVGKVLE
+67 LE

-112 VALNGALIGSTTIAK
+112 VALKGAIIGSTTIAK

-136 GMICSSAELG
+136 GMICSSIELG

-165 LGKELNEYASFNT
+165 LGKELNEYAPFNT

-193 SVLGIAREISAFY
+193 SVLGVAREVSAFY

-241 IYNHSLKTPLNIKLS
+241 ICNHSLKTPLNIKLS

-280 VIMNAYSLNKT
+280 VIMNAYSLNTT
-291 PMDLSVKNDENN
+291 PMDLSVKNDEND

-328 EYLLLEASYTDPI
+328 EHLLLEASYIDPI

-383 LKAAILESKQI
+383 LKAAILESKQT
-394 KHSLKDRTL
+394 KHSLKDRAL
-403 TFQLEDITEI
+403 KFQLEDITEI
-413 LGLAVEKEKIQGI
+413 LGLAVEEEKIQSI

-441 NPQILEVIAPNFRH
+441 KPQILEVIAPNFRH

-467 LRFVGIDNLISKPLD
+467 LRFVGIDNLVSKPLN
-482 CVSSKNSNPHYD
+482 CISNKNSNPHYD

-542 ITTDLNTLR
+542 ITTELNTLR

-594 LVSGLQKKESYPDA
+594 LASGLQKKESYPDA

-622 SKVIGDFSLERLT
+622 SKVIGDFSLEKLT
-635 AQTPINHP
+635 TQTPINHP
-643 YQSAKIIQNHEI
+643 YQSAKIIQNHEV

-709 DENTAFSEIKKALK
+709 DENTAFSRIKKALK

-739 KESHNTI
+739 KESDNTI

-767 SAVQKAL
+767 SAVQKTL

>member
-1 MKLSVNDLNVFVN
+1 MKLSINDLNVFVN
-14 TPKDIAKLCEDLSR
+14 TPKDVAKLCEDLSC
-28 LGLEVESCIPCIAPK
+28 LGLEVESCIPCVAPK

-67 GVGKVLE
+67 D
-74 KAPHKNAEKLSVCQV
+74 
-89 GVGKEVLQIVC
+89 VGKEVLQIVC

-136 GMICSSAELG
+136 GMICSSTELG

-165 LGKELNEYASFNT
+165 LGKELNEYAPFNT

-213 KALNFTPKSDLITL
+213 KALNFTPKSDSIVLH
-227 SAGENIESHLAYYL
+227 ADENIESHLAYYL
-241 IYNHSLKTPLNIKLS
+241 VCNHSLKTPLKVKLS

-268 KNFIEFSTHFSG
+268 NNFIEFSTHFSG
-280 VIMNAYSLNKT
+280 VVMNAYSLNAT

-316 IAIKHQDQKDLS
+316 IAIKHQVQKDLG
-328 EYLLLEASYTDPI
+328 EHLLLEASYIDPI

-366 RGSNPNLSDG
+366 RGSNPNLLDG

-383 LKAAILESKQI
+383 LKAAVLESKQTE
-394 KHSLKDRTL
+394 HSLKDRTL
-403 TFQLEDITEI
+403 KFQLEDITEI

-441 NPQILEVIAPNFRH
+441 KPQILEVVVPNFRH

-482 CVSSKNSNPHYD
+482 SVSNKKSNPHYD

-542 ITTDLNTLR
+542 ITTELNTLR

-594 LVSGLQKKESYPDA
+594 LASGLQKKESYPDS

-622 SKVIGDFSLERLT
+622 SKVIGDFSLEKLT

-678 EIDAFKLKRPAMLLK
+678 EIDASKLKRPAMLLK

-709 DENTAFSEIKKALK
+709 DENTAFSRIKKALK

-739 KESHNTI
+739 KESDNTI

>member
-1 MKLSVNDLNVFVN
+1 MKLSVNDLSVFVD

-28 LGLEVESCIPCIAPK
+28 LGLEVESCIPCVAPK

-62 SVCQV
+62 NVCQV
-67 GVGKVLE
+67 
-74 KAPHKNAEKLSVCQV
+74 S
-89 GVGKEVLQIVC
+89 VGKEVLQIVC

-127 TELRGVESC
+127 TELRGVESY
-136 GMICSSAELG
+136 GMICSSNELG

-165 LGKELNEYASFNT
+165 LGKGLNEYAPFNT

-227 SAGENIESHLAYYL
+227 CTDENIESHLAYYL
-241 IYNHSLKTPLNIKLS
+241 ICNHSLKTPLNVKLS
-256 LAHNNALSENDL
+256 LAHNNAFSENDL
-268 KNFIEFSTHFSG
+268 NNFIEFSAHFSG
-280 VIMNAYSLNKT
+280 VVMNAYSLDAT
-291 PMDLSVKNDENN
+291 PIDLSVKNDENN

-328 EYLLLEASYTDPI
+328 EYLLLEASYIDPI

-383 LKAAILESKQI
+383 LKATILESKQT
-394 KHSLKDRTL
+394 KHALKDRTL
-403 TFQLEDITEI
+403 EFKLEDITEI
-413 LGLAVEKEKIQGI
+413 LGLAIEEETIQGI
-426 LKNLGFKVSVKEPNS
+426 LKNLGFKVSTKAPNS
-441 NPQILEVIAPNFRH
+441 KPQILEVVAPNFRH

-467 LRFVGIDNLISKPLD
+467 LRFVGIDHLISKPLD
-482 CVSSKNSNPHYD
+482 SVSNKKSNPHYD

-542 ITTDLNTLR
+542 ITTELNTLR

-594 LVSGLQKKESYPDA
+594 LASGLQKKESYPDA

-622 SKVIGDFSLERLT
+622 SKVIGDFSLEKLT
-635 AQTPINHP
+635 TQAPINHP

-678 EIDAFKLKRPAMLLK
+678 EIDASKLKRPAMLLK

-709 DENTAFSEIKKALK
+709 DENTAFSKIKKALK

-739 KESHNTI
+739 KESDNTI
-746 ALSVRCVIHS
+746 ALSVRCVIYS

>member
-1 MKLSVNDLNVFVN
+1 MKLSVNDLSVFVD

-28 LGLEVESCIPCIAPK
+28 LGLEVESCIPCVAPK
-43 NVVVGKVLEKA
+43 NVVVGKI
-54 PHKNAEKL
+54 
-62 SVCQV
+62 
-67 GVGKVLE
+67 LE

-112 VALNGALIGSTTIAK
+112 VALNGVLIGSTTIAK

-136 GMICSSAELG
+136 GMICSSSELG

-165 LGKELNEYASFNT
+165 LGKELNEYAPFNT

-241 IYNHSLKTPLNIKLS
+241 VCNHSLKTPLNVKLS

-268 KNFIEFSTHFSG
+268 NNFLEFSAHFSG
-280 VIMNAYSLNKT
+280 VIMNAYSLNAT
-291 PMDLSVKNDENN
+291 PIDLSVKNDENN

-328 EYLLLEASYTDPI
+328 ERLLLEASYIDPV
-341 SLSLKLHALKD
+341 SLSLKLHVLKD

-366 RGSNPNLSDG
+366 RGSNPNLLDG

-383 LKAAILESKQI
+383 LKAAVLESKQTE
-394 KHSLKDRTL
+394 HSLKDRTL
-403 TFQLEDITEI
+403 KFQLEDITEI

-426 LKNLGFKVSVKEPNS
+426 LKNLGFKVSIKVSNS
-441 NPQILEVIAPNFRH
+441 KPQILEIIVPNFRH
-455 DIKTIQDIAEEI
+455 DIQTIQDIAEEI
-467 LRFVGIDNLISKPLD
+467 LRFVGIDNLVSKPLN
-482 CVSSKNSNPHYD
+482 CISNKKSNPHYD

-542 ITTDLNTLR
+542 ITTELNTLR

-594 LVSGLQKKESYPDA
+594 LASGLQKKESYPDS

-622 SKVIGDFSLERLT
+622 SKVIGDFSLEKLT
-635 AQTPINHP
+635 TQPPINHP
-643 YQSAKIIQNHEI
+643 YQSAKIIQNNEI
-655 IGVIAKIHPKVI
+655 IGIIAKIHPKVI

-709 DENTAFSEIKKALK
+709 DENTAFSRIKKALE

-739 KESHNTI
+739 KESHNSI

-767 SAVQKAL
+767 AAVQKAL
-774 EILEKEFNARL
+774 GILEKEFNAHL

>member
-67 GVGKVLE
+67 D
-74 KAPHKNAEKLSVCQV
+74 
-89 GVGKEVLQIVC
+89 VGKEVLQIVC

-136 GMICSSAELG
+136 GMICSSIELG

-165 LGKELNEYASFNT
+165 LGKELDEYAPFNT

-227 SAGENIESHLAYYL
+227 ITGENIESHLAYYL
-241 IYNHSLKTPLNIKLS
+241 ICNHSLKTPLNIKLS

-268 KNFIEFSTHFSG
+268 NNFIEFSVHFSG

-316 IAIKHQDQKDLS
+316 IAIKHQVQKDLS
-328 EYLLLEASYTDPI
+328 EYLLLEASYIDPI

-376 LNFLSAH
+376 LNFLSTH
-383 LKAAILESKQI
+383 LKATILESKQTE
-394 KHSLKDRTL
+394 HSLKDRTL

-413 LGLAVEKEKIQGI
+413 LGLAVEAEKIQGI
-426 LKNLGFKVSVKEPNS
+426 LKNLGFKVSIKVSNS
-441 NPQILEVIAPNFRH
+441 KPPILEVVAPNFRN

-467 LRFVGIDNLISKPLD
+467 LRFVGIDNLVSKPLH
-482 CVSSKNSNPHYD
+482 CVSSKNSNPHYE

-542 ITTDLNTLR
+542 ITTELNTLR

-655 IGVIAKIHPKVI
+655 IGTIAKIHPKII

-709 DENTAFSEIKKALK
+709 DENTAFSKIKKALK

-739 KESHNTI
+739 KESHNSI

>member
-28 LGLEVESCIPCIAPK
+28 LGLEVESCVSCVAPK

-67 GVGKVLE
+67 D
-74 KAPHKNAEKLSVCQV
+74 
-89 GVGKEVLQIVC
+89 VGKEVLQIVC

-112 VALNGALIGSTTIAK
+112 VALKGAIIGSTTIAK
-127 TELRGVESC
+127 TELRGVESH
-136 GMICSSAELG
+136 GMICSSVELG

-165 LGKELNEYASFNT
+165 LGKELNEYAPFNT

-213 KALNFTPKSDLITL
+213 KALNFTPKNDLITL
-227 SAGENIESHLAYYL
+227 SADENIESHLAYYL
-241 IYNHSLKTPLNIKLS
+241 ICNHSLKTPLNIKLS

-268 KNFIEFSTHFSG
+268 NNFIEFSTHFSG

-328 EYLLLEASYTDPI
+328 ECLLLEASYIDPI
-341 SLSLKLHALKD
+341 SLSLKLHALRD

-383 LKAAILESKQI
+383 LKATILESKQTE
-394 KHSLKDRTL
+394 HSLKDRAL

-413 LGLAVEKEKIQGI
+413 LGLVIEAEKIQSI

-467 LRFVGIDNLISKPLD
+467 LRFVGIGNLISKPLH

-542 ITTDLNTLR
+542 ITTELNTLR

-594 LVSGLQKKESYPDA
+594 LASGLQKKESYPNA

-622 SKVIGDFSLERLT
+622 SKVIGDFSLEKLT
-635 AQTPINHP
+635 IQTPINHP

-678 EIDAFKLKRPAMLLK
+678 EIDASKLKRPAMLLK

-709 DENTAFSEIKKALK
+709 DENTAFSRIKKALK

-734 PLDIF
+734 PFDIF
-739 KESHNTI
+739 KESDNTI

>member
-14 TPKDIAKLCEDLSR
+14 TPKDIAKLCENLSC

-67 GVGKVLE
+67 DI
-74 KAPHKNAEKLSVCQV
+74 
-89 GVGKEVLQIVC
+89 GKEVLQIVC

-136 GMICSSAELG
+136 GMICSSSELG

-165 LGKELNEYASFNT
+165 LGKELNEYAPFNT

-213 KALNFTPKSDLITL
+213 KALNFTPKSDSITL

-241 IYNHSLKTPLNIKLS
+241 VCNHSLKTPLNIKLS

-280 VIMNAYSLNKT
+280 VIMNAYSLNTT

-328 EYLLLEASYTDPI
+328 ECLLLEASYTDPV

-383 LKAAILESKQI
+383 LKATILESKQTE
-394 KHSLKDRTL
+394 HSLKDRTL
-403 TFQLEDITEI
+403 KFQLEDITEI

-426 LKNLGFKVSVKEPNS
+426 LKSLGFKVSIKVSNS

-467 LRFVGIDNLISKPLD
+467 LRFVGIDNLISKPLH
-482 CVSSKNSNPHYD
+482 CASSKNSNPHYD

-542 ITTDLNTLR
+542 ITTELNTLR

-580 VYNSKREEIQKLGF
+580 VYNAKREEIQKLGF
-594 LVSGLQKKESYPDA
+594 LVSGLQKKESYPDT

-622 SKVIGDFSLERLT
+622 SKVIGDFSLEKLT
-635 AQTPINHP
+635 TQTPINHP

-678 EIDAFKLKRPAMLLK
+678 EIDASKLKRPAMLLK

-709 DENTAFSEIKKALK
+709 DENTAFSKIKEALK

-739 KESHNTI
+739 KESDNTI

-767 SAVQKAL
+767 SVVQKAL

>member
-28 LGLEVESCIPCIAPK
+28 LGLEVESCVSYVAPK

-67 GVGKVLE
+67 D
-74 KAPHKNAEKLSVCQV
+74 
-89 GVGKEVLQIVC
+89 VGKEVLPIVC

-127 TELRGVESC
+127 TELRGVESH
-136 GMICSSAELG
+136 GMICSSSELG

-165 LGKELNEYASFNT
+165 LGKELNEYAPFNT

-206 HTPLKPI
+206 NTPLKPI

-241 IYNHSLKTPLNIKLS
+241 ICNHSLKTPLNIKLS

-268 KNFIEFSTHFSG
+268 KNFIEFSAHFSG

-316 IAIKHQDQKDLS
+316 IAIKHQVQKDLS
-328 EYLLLEASYTDPI
+328 ECLLLEASYTDPI
-341 SLSLKLHALKD
+341 SMSLKLHALKD

-383 LKAAILESKQI
+383 LKAAILESKQT
-394 KHSLKDRTL
+394 KRSLKDRAL
-403 TFQLEDITEI
+403 KFQLEDITEI

-426 LKNLGFKVSVKEPNS
+426 LKSLGFKVSAKEPNS
-441 NPQILEVIAPNFRH
+441 KPPILEVIVPNFRH

-467 LRFVGIDNLISKPLD
+467 LRFVGIDHLISKPLH

-622 SKVIGDFSLERLT
+622 SKVIGDFSLEKLN

-643 YQSAKIIQNHEI
+643 YQSAKIIQNNEI
-655 IGVIAKIHPKVI
+655 IGTIAKIHPKVI

-678 EIDAFKLKRPAMLLK
+678 EIDASKLKRPAMLLK

-709 DENTAFSEIKKALK
+709 DENTAFSKIKKALK

-739 KESHNTI
+739 KESDNTI

-767 SAVQKAL
+767 SAVQKTL

>member
-1 MKLSVNDLNVFVN
+1 MKLSVNDLSVFVDA
-14 TPKDIAKLCEDLSR
+14 PKDIAKLCEDLSC
-28 LGLEVESCIPCIAPK
+28 LGLEVESCIPCVAPK
-43 NVVVGKVLEKA
+43 NVVVGKI
-54 PHKNAEKL
+54 
-62 SVCQV
+62 
-67 GVGKVLE
+67 LE

-136 GMICSSAELG
+136 GMICSSTELG

-165 LGKELNEYASFNT
+165 LGKELNGYAPFNT

-213 KALNFTPKSDLITL
+213 KALNFTPKSDWITL
-227 SAGENIESHLAYYL
+227 SVGENIESHLAYYL
-241 IYNHSLKTPLNIKLS
+241 VCNHSLKTPLNIKLS

-268 KNFIEFSTHFSG
+268 NNFIEFSAHFSG
-280 VIMNAYSLNKT
+280 VIMNAYSLNIT

-328 EYLLLEASYTDPI
+328 EHLLLEASYIDPI

-383 LKAAILESKQI
+383 LKATILESKQTQR
-394 KHSLKDRTL
+394 SLKDRAL
-403 TFQLEDITEI
+403 TFKVEDITEI
-413 LGLAVEKEKIQGI
+413 LGLVVEEEKIQGI
-426 LKNLGFKVSVKEPNS
+426 LKSLGFKVSVKEPNS
-441 NPQILEVIAPNFRH
+441 KPQILEVVAPNFRH

-467 LRFVGIDNLISKPLD
+467 LRFVGIDHLISKPLH

-594 LVSGLQKKESYPDA
+594 LASGLQKKESYPDA

-622 SKVIGDFSLERLT
+622 SKVIGDFSLEKLT
-635 AQTPINHP
+635 TQTPINHP

-709 DENTAFSEIKKALK
+709 DENTAFSKIKKALK

>member
-1 MKLSVNDLNVFVN
+1 MKLSVNDLSVFVDAS
-14 TPKDIAKLCEDLSR
+14 KDITKLCEDLSC

-67 GVGKVLE
+67 D
-74 KAPHKNAEKLSVCQV
+74 
-89 GVGKEVLQIVC
+89 VGKEVLQIVC

-112 VALNGALIGSTTIAK
+112 VALKGAIIGSTTIAK

-136 GMICSSAELG
+136 GMICSSIELG

-165 LGKELNEYASFNT
+165 LGKELHEYAPFNT

-213 KALNFTPKSDLITL
+213 KALNFTPTSDLITL
-227 SAGENIESHLAYYL
+227 SVGENIESHLAYYL
-241 IYNHSLKTPLNIKLS
+241 IYNHSLKTPLNVKLS

-268 KNFIEFSTHFSG
+268 NNFIEFSAHFSG
-280 VIMNAYSLNKT
+280 VILNAYSLNKT
-291 PMDLSVKNDENN
+291 PIDLIIKNDENN

-328 EYLLLEASYTDPI
+328 ECLLLEASYTDPV

-383 LKAAILESKQI
+383 LKAAILESKQTQ
-394 KHSLKDRTL
+394 HFLKDRAL
-403 TFQLEDITEI
+403 KFQLEDITEI
-413 LGLAVEKEKIQGI
+413 LGLAVEEEKIQGI
-426 LKNLGFKVSVKEPNS
+426 LKNLGFKVSAKEPNS
-441 NPQILEVIAPNFRH
+441 KPQILEVIVPNFRH

-482 CVSSKNSNPHYD
+482 SVSSKNSNPHYD

-622 SKVIGDFSLERLT
+622 SRIVGDFSLEKLT
-635 AQTPINHP
+635 TQTPINHP
-643 YQSAKIIQNHEI
+643 YQSAKIIQNNEV

-678 EIDAFKLKRPAMLLK
+678 EIDASKLKRPAMLLR

-709 DENTAFSEIKKALK
+709 DENTAFSRIKKALK

-739 KESHNTI
+739 KESDNTI

-767 SAVQKAL
+767 SVVQKAL

>member
-1 MKLSVNDLNVFVN
+1 MKLSVNDLNVFVD

-28 LGLEVESCIPCIAPK
+28 LGLEVESCIPCVAPK
-43 NVVVGKVLEKA
+43 NVV
-54 PHKNAEKL
+54 
-62 SVCQV
+62 
-67 GVGKVLE
+67 VGKVLE

-136 GMICSSAELG
+136 GMICSSSELG

-165 LGKELNEYASFNT
+165 LGKGLNEYAPFNT

-227 SAGENIESHLAYYL
+227 CADENIESHLAYYL
-241 IYNHSLKTPLNIKLS
+241 ICNHSLKTPLNVKLS

-268 KNFIEFSTHFSG
+268 SNFIEFSAHFSG
-280 VIMNAYSLNKT
+280 VVMNTYSMDAT
-291 PMDLSVKNDENN
+291 PIDLSVKNDENN

-328 EYLLLEASYTDPI
+328 EYLLLEASYTDPV

-376 LNFLSAH
+376 LNFLSTH
-383 LKAAILESKQI
+383 LKAAVLESKQT
-394 KHSLKDRTL
+394 KHALKDRTL
-403 TFQLEDITEI
+403 KLKLEDITEI
-413 LGLAVEKEKIQGI
+413 LGLAIEEETIQGI
-426 LKNLGFKVSVKEPNS
+426 LKNLGFKVSIKEPNS
-441 NPQILEVIAPNFRH
+441 KPQILEVVAPNFRH

-467 LRFVGIDNLISKPLD
+467 LRFVGIDHLISKPLD
-482 CVSSKNSNPHYD
+482 SVSNKKSNPHYD

-542 ITTDLNTLR
+542 ITTELNTLR

-594 LVSGLQKKESYPDA
+594 LASGLQKKESYPDA

-622 SKVIGDFSLERLT
+622 SKVIGDFSLEKLT
-635 AQTPINHP
+635 TQAPINHP
-643 YQSAKIIQNHEI
+643 YQSAKIIQNNEI

-678 EIDAFKLKRPAMLLK
+678 EIDASKLKRPAMLLK

-709 DENTAFSEIKKALK
+709 DENTAFSNIKKALK
-723 DAQIPNLSEIL
+723 DAKIPNLSEIL

-739 KESHNTI
+739 KESHNSI

>member
-1 MKLSVNDLNVFVN
+1 MKLSVNDLSVFVDV
-14 TPKDIAKLCEDLSR
+14 PKDIAKLCEDLSR

-43 NVVVGKVLEKA
+43 NVVVGKILEKA

-67 GVGKVLE
+67 D
-74 KAPHKNAEKLSVCQV
+74 
-89 GVGKEVLQIVC
+89 VGKEVLQIVC

-127 TELRGVESC
+127 TELRGIESC
-136 GMICSSAELG
+136 GMICSSSELG
-146 FPKINDGILELDES
+146 FPKINDGILELDGS

-165 LGKELNEYASFNT
+165 LGKELNEYAPFNT

-193 SVLGIAREISAFY
+193 SVLGVAREISAFY

-213 KALNFTPKSDLITL
+213 KALNFTPKSDWITL
-227 SAGENIESHLAYYL
+227 SADKNIESHLAYYL
-241 IYNHSLKTPLNIKLS
+241 VCNHSLKTPLKVKLS

-268 KNFIEFSTHFSG
+268 NNFIEFSAHFSG

-328 EYLLLEASYTDPI
+328 EYLLLEASYIDPI

-383 LKAAILESKQI
+383 LKATILESKQT
-394 KHSLKDRTL
+394 KHVLKDRTL
-403 TFQLEDITEI
+403 EFKLEDITEI
-413 LGLAVEKEKIQGI
+413 LGLAVEEEKIQGI
-426 LKNLGFKVSVKEPNS
+426 LKNLGFKVSAKEPNS
-441 NPQILEVIAPNFRH
+441 KPQILEIVAPNFRH

-467 LRFVGIDNLISKPLD
+467 LRFVGIDNLVSKPLH

-580 VYNSKREEIQKLGF
+580 VYNAKREETQKLGF

-622 SKVIGDFSLERLT
+622 SKVIGDFSLEKLT
-635 AQTPINHP
+635 SQTPINHP
-643 YQSAKIIQNHEI
+643 YQSAKIIQNNEI

-678 EIDAFKLKRPAMLLK
+678 EIDASKLKRPAMLLK

-709 DENTAFSEIKKALK
+709 DENTAFSKIKKALK

-739 KESHNTI
+739 KESHNSI

-774 EILEKEFNARL
+774 EILEKEFSARL

>member
-1 MKLSVNDLNVFVN
+1 MKLSVNDLNVFVD
-14 TPKDIAKLCEDLSR
+14 TPKDIAKLCEDLSC
-28 LGLEVESCIPCIAPK
+28 LGLEVESSIPCVAPK

-67 GVGKVLE
+67 D
-74 KAPHKNAEKLSVCQV
+74 
-89 GVGKEVLQIVC
+89 VGKEVLQIVC
-100 GAKNVAPNQFVP
+100 GAKNVVPNQFVP

-136 GMICSSAELG
+136 GMICSSGELG

-165 LGKELNEYASFNT
+165 LGKGLNEYTPFNT

-227 SAGENIESHLAYYL
+227 CTDENIESHLAYYL
-241 IYNHSLKTPLNIKLS
+241 VCNHSLKTPLNVKLS
-256 LAHNNALSENDL
+256 LAHNNALNENNL
-268 KNFIEFSTHFSG
+268 NNFIEFSAHFSG
-280 VIMNAYSLNKT
+280 VVMNAYSLNAA
-291 PMDLSVKNDENN
+291 PIDLSVKNDENN

-316 IAIKHQDQKDLS
+316 IAIKHQDQKELS

-383 LKAAILESKQI
+383 LKATILESKQT
-394 KHSLKDRTL
+394 KHALKDRTL
-403 TFQLEDITEI
+403 EFKLEDITEI
-413 LGLAVEKEKIQGI
+413 LGLAIEEETIQGI
-426 LKNLGFKVSVKEPNS
+426 LKNLGFKVSIKVSNS
-441 NPQILEVIAPNFRH
+441 KPQIFEVVVPNFRH

-467 LRFVGIDNLISKPLD
+467 LRFVGIDHLISKPLD
-482 CVSSKNSNPHYD
+482 SVSNKKSNPHYD

-542 ITTDLNTLR
+542 ITTELNTLR

-594 LVSGLQKKESYPDA
+594 LASGLQKKESYPDA

-622 SKVIGDFSLERLT
+622 SKVIGDFSLEKLT
-635 AQTPINHP
+635 TQTPINHP
-643 YQSAKIIQNHEI
+643 YQSAKIIQNNEI

-709 DENTAFSEIKKALK
+709 DENTAFSKIKKALK

-739 KESHNTI
+739 KESDNTI
-746 ALSVRCVIHS
+746 ALSMRCVIHS

-767 SAVQKAL
+767 SAVQKVL

>member
-28 LGLEVESCIPCIAPK
+28 LGLEVESCISCVAPK

-67 GVGKVLE
+67 D
-74 KAPHKNAEKLSVCQV
+74 
-89 GVGKEVLQIVC
+89 VGKEVLPIVC

-112 VALNGALIGSTTIAK
+112 VALNGVLIGSTTIAK

-136 GMICSSAELG
+136 GMICSSSELG

-165 LGKELNEYASFNT
+165 LGKELNEYAPFNT

-206 HTPLKPI
+206 NTPLKPI

-241 IYNHSLKTPLNIKLS
+241 ICNHSLKTPLNIKLS

-268 KNFIEFSTHFSG
+268 NNFIEFSTHFSG

-328 EYLLLEASYTDPI
+328 EHLLLEASYIDPI

-383 LKAAILESKQI
+383 LKATILESKQTE
-394 KHSLKDRTL
+394 HSLKDRTL

-413 LGLAVEKEKIQGI
+413 LGLAVEKEKIQSI
-426 LKNLGFKVSVKEPNS
+426 LKNLGFKVSAKEPNS
-441 NPQILEVIAPNFRH
+441 KPQILEVIVPNFRH

-482 CVSSKNSNPHYD
+482 SVSNKKSNPHYD

-542 ITTDLNTLR
+542 ITTELNTLR

-594 LVSGLQKKESYPDA
+594 LASGLQKKESYPDA

-622 SKVIGDFSLERLT
+622 SKVIGDFSLEKLT

-643 YQSAKIIQNHEI
+643 YQSAKIIQNNEI
-655 IGVIAKIHPKVI
+655 IGVIAKIHPKII

-678 EIDAFKLKRPAMLLK
+678 EIDAFKLKRPTMLLK

-709 DENTAFSEIKKALK
+709 DENTAFSRIKKALE

-739 KESHNTI
+739 KESDNTI

>member
-1 MKLSVNDLNVFVN
+1 MKLSVNDLSTFVDA
-14 TPKDIAKLCEDLSR
+14 PKNIAKLCEDLSR
-28 LGLEVESCIPCIAPK
+28 LGLEVESCIPCVAPK

-67 GVGKVLE
+67 GVGK
-74 KAPHKNAEKLSVCQV
+74 
-89 GVGKEVLQIVC
+89 EVLPIVC

-127 TELRGVESC
+127 TELKGVESC
-136 GMICSSAELG
+136 GMICSSSELG

-165 LGKELNEYASFNT
+165 LGKELNEYAPFNT

-206 HTPLKPI
+206 RTPLKPI

-256 LAHNNALSENDL
+256 LAHNNALSENNL
-268 KNFIEFSTHFSG
+268 NNFLEFSVHFSG

-328 EYLLLEASYTDPI
+328 ECLLLEASYTDPI

-358 NALIYRSA
+358 NALIYRST

-376 LNFLSAH
+376 LNFLSTH
-383 LKAAILESKQI
+383 LKATILESKQTE
-394 KHSLKDRTL
+394 HSLKDRAL
-403 TFQLEDITEI
+403 KFQLEDITEI
-413 LGLAVEKEKIQGI
+413 LGLAVEEEKIQGI

-441 NPQILEVIAPNFRH
+441 KPQILEVIAPNFRH

-467 LRFVGIDNLISKPLD
+467 LRFVGIDNLVSKPLN

-542 ITTDLNTLR
+542 ITTELNTLR

-594 LVSGLQKKESYPDA
+594 LISGLQKKESYPDA

-622 SKVIGDFSLERLT
+622 SKVIGDFSLEKLT
-635 AQTPINHP
+635 TQTPINHP
-643 YQSAKIIQNHEI
+643 YQSAKIIQNNEI

-709 DENTAFSEIKKALK
+709 DENTAFSRIKKALK

-739 KESHNTI
+739 KESNNSI

>member
-1 MKLSVNDLNVFVN
+1 MKLSVNDLSVFVDA
-14 TPKDIAKLCEDLSR
+14 PKDITKLCEDLSC

-43 NVVVGKVLEKA
+43 NVVVGKILEKA

-67 GVGKVLE
+67 DI
-74 KAPHKNAEKLSVCQV
+74 
-89 GVGKEVLQIVC
+89 GKEVLQIVC

-136 GMICSSAELG
+136 GMICSSNELG

-165 LGKELNEYASFNT
+165 LGKGLNEYAPFNT

-193 SVLGIAREISAFY
+193 SVLGIAREVSAFY

-227 SAGENIESHLAYYL
+227 SVGENVESHLAYYL
-241 IYNHSLKTPLNIKLS
+241 VCNHSLKTPLKVKLS

-268 KNFIEFSTHFSG
+268 NNFIEFSMHFSG
-280 VIMNAYSLNKT
+280 VVMNAYSLDAT
-291 PMDLSVKNDENN
+291 PIDLSVKNDEND

-383 LKAAILESKQI
+383 LKAAILESKQTQ
-394 KHSLKDRTL
+394 HSLKDYAL
-403 TFQLEDITEI
+403 QFKLEDITEI
-413 LGLAVEKEKIQGI
+413 LGLVIEEEKIQGI
-426 LKNLGFKVSVKEPNS
+426 LKNLGFKVSTKDPNS
-441 NPQILEVIAPNFRH
+441 KTQILEVVAPNFRH

-467 LRFVGIDNLISKPLD
+467 LRFVGIDNLVSKSLH

-542 ITTDLNTLR
+542 ITTELNTLR

-622 SKVIGDFSLERLT
+622 SKVIGDFSLEKLT
-635 AQTPINHP
+635 TQTPINHP
-643 YQSAKIIQNHEI
+643 YQSAKIIQNHEV

-667 QELDLF
+667 QEWDLF

-709 DENTAFSEIKKALK
+709 DENTAFSRIKKALK

-739 KESHNTI
+739 KESHNSI

>member
-1 MKLSVNDLNVFVN
+1 MKLSVNDLNVFVD

-28 LGLEVESCIPCIAPK
+28 LGLEVESCIPCVAPK

-67 GVGKVLE
+67 D
-74 KAPHKNAEKLSVCQV
+74 
-89 GVGKEVLQIVC
+89 VGKEVLQIVC

-127 TELRGVESC
+127 TELRGVKSY
-136 GMICSSAELG
+136 GMICSSNELG

-165 LGKELNEYASFNT
+165 LGKGLNQYAPFNT

-193 SVLGIAREISAFY
+193 SVLGITREISAFY

-227 SAGENIESHLAYYL
+227 CADENIESHLAYYL
-241 IYNHSLKTPLNIKLS
+241 VCNHSLKTPLNVKLS

-268 KNFIEFSTHFSG
+268 NNFIEFSTHFSG
-280 VIMNAYSLNKT
+280 VVMNAYSLNAT
-291 PMDLSVKNDENN
+291 PIDLSVKNDENN

-328 EYLLLEASYTDPI
+328 EYLLLEASYIDPI

-383 LKAAILESKQI
+383 LKAAVLESKQT

-403 TFQLEDITEI
+403 KFKLEDITEI
-413 LGLAVEKEKIQGI
+413 LGLAIEEETIQGI
-426 LKNLGFKVSVKEPNS
+426 LKNLGFKVSTKVSNS
-441 NPQILEVIAPNFRH
+441 KPQILEVVAPNFRH
-455 DIKTIQDIAEEI
+455 DIKTIQDISEEI
-467 LRFVGIDNLISKPLD
+467 LRFVGIDHLISKPLD
-482 CVSSKNSNPHYD
+482 SVSNKKSNPHYD

-542 ITTDLNTLR
+542 ITTELNTLR

-594 LVSGLQKKESYPDA
+594 LASGLQKKESYPDA
-608 KGKAWDFYSFAECV
+608 KGRAWDFYSFAECV
-622 SKVIGDFSLERLT
+622 SKVIGDFSLEKLT
-635 AQTPINHP
+635 TQTPINHP
-643 YQSAKIIQNHEI
+643 YQSAKIIQNNEI

-709 DENTAFSEIKKALK
+709 DENTAFSKIKKALK

-739 KESHNTI
+739 KESDNTI